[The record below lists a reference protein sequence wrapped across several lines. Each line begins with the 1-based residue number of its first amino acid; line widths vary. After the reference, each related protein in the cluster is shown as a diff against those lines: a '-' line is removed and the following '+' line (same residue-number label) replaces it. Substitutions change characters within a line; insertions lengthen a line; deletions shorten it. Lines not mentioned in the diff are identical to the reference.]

1 MKVDAFE
8 VNEPAPELHE
18 PVAIAML
25 QPWVDVGSV
34 GSVVLGDLRRHLD
47 TKELGKLARPGA
59 FFDFTRYRPE
69 MRIVDGERV
78 LIIPNTVAHYG
89 SAGES
94 GRDYILLDIREPH
107 TIGEDYT
114 DAIVALLTHFGV
126 SEYCRIGGMMDTVPH
141 TRPLTVTATLTEE
154 QARQAKGL
162 VSTRGSG
169 YQGPTSI
176 VNRVTERLAE
186 AGVRTTSLMVHMPQY
201 VQLDEDHMGA
211 YRLIQVLCAMYGFPN
226 SLADPARGEQQYRE
240 ITQAAERNP
249 QVKGLIEQLEA
260 DYDRGQTADGESGE
274 GDVSLTPE
282 VEDFLR
288 EMGQRLES
296 PREDD

>member
-1 MKVDAFE
+1 MKVNAFE
-8 VNEPAPELHE
+8 ITEPVPDLRE

-34 GSVVLGDLRRHLD
+34 GSVVLGDLRRQLGA
-47 TKELGKLARPGA
+47 KELARLSRPGA

-78 LIIPNTVAHYG
+78 LIVPNTVAHHG
-89 SAGES
+89 RDVES

-107 TIGEDYT
+107 AIGEDYA
-114 DAIVALLTHFGV
+114 DAIAALLTHFGV

-141 TRPLTVTATLTEE
+141 TRPLTVTATLDEE
-154 QARQAKGL
+154 QVRRVKGL

-176 VNRVTERLAE
+176 VNRVTELLAE

-211 YRLIQVLCAMYGFPN
+211 YRLIEVLCAVYGFPD
-226 SLADPARGEQQYRE
+226 SLADPTRGEQQYHE

-249 QVKGLIEQLEA
+249 QVKGLIQQLEA
-260 DYDRGQTADGESGE
+260 DFDRGRTAEAEVGEE
-274 GDVSLTPE
+274 VSLTPE

-288 EMGQRLES
+288 EMGHRLES
-296 PREDD
+296 PRDDD